1 MAPWARS
8 GELKVRV
15 SGSGDVTYS
24 GNPTNKD
31 TKVSG
36 SGSVSN

>member
-1 MAPWARS
+1 MVCN
-8 GELKVRV
+8 GKLKARV
-15 SGSGDVTYS
+15 SGSGDISYS

-36 SGSVSN
+36 SGDISN